1 MNIYNGMYKGYPGTY
16 YGVNRQKT
24 FAECWDNV
32 DSFISDFKECGI
44 PQLIKDESASTL
56 YYLLYASYGNS
67 TIRNS
72 DINQFKYEVF
82 STIYKYGPTWEK
94 RIDIQDKLR
103 NLSEAELLAGGK
115 AIYNTA
121 LNPSTEPGTDTTEEL
136 DYINQ
141 QNVTKNVRSKLNA
154 YNELMVLLKTDV
166 TGDFIEK
173 FKKLF
178 KQVATKEMPLIYVTE
193 VTE

>member
-1 MNIYNGMYKGYPGTY
+1 MDIYNGMYKAYPGTL
-16 YGVNRQKT
+16 YGVNRQKS
-24 FAECWDNV
+24 FADTWSDV
-32 DSFISDFKECGI
+32 DSFLSDYKDNGI
-44 PQLIKDESASTL
+44 PALIKDDSATTL

-67 TIRNS
+67 TVASS
-72 DINQFKYEVF
+72 DINQFKYAVF

-94 RIDIQDKLR
+94 RVDIQNKLR
-103 NLSEAELLAGGK
+103 NLSEAELLTGGK

-141 QNVTKNVRSKLNA
+141 QNVTKNVRSKLSA
-154 YNELMVLLKTDV
+154 YNDLMLLLKTDV
-166 TGDFIEK
+166 TGEFIDK

-178 KQVATKEMPLIYVTE
+178 KTVATKELPLIYITE
-193 VTE
+193 VDE

>member
-1 MNIYNGMYKGYPGTY
+1 MNIYNGIYKGYPGTY

-32 DSFISDFKECGI
+32 DSFISDFKKCGI

-72 DINQFKYEVF
+72 DINQFKYGVF

-103 NLSEAELLAGGK
+103 NLNEAELLAGGK